1 MTTDILEPPVP
12 YRDAS
17 ARDLG
22 LFLDLP
28 AQPALVTR
36 RVDLGRWSV
45 ELRILGASHQ
55 VLVTSDG
62 VTVCSETVA
71 CHLNPA
77 PTGTAL
83 PTRQERCT
91 PHADHTFASQVDRLE
106 PGTFRRRVKE
116 LADGL
121 AGTPSVCARFPGD
134 ELATTGLR
142 LTVAG
147 RDDELTWSGWHSYPK
162 TSEVVTTSSRL
173 VVHQDRSRSTPGS
186 VL

>member
-1 MTTDILEPPVP
+1 MTTDILELPVP

-71 CHLNPA
+71 CHLV
-77 PTGTAL
+77 PTPTSAAL
-83 PTRQERCT
+83 PSRQRRRT
-91 PHADHTFASQVDRLE
+91 PDADHTFEARIHRLE
-106 PGTFRRRVKE
+106 LDALRLRVGE

-142 LTVAG
+142 LTVTG

-162 TSEVVTTSSRL
+162 TSEVVTTSSHL
-173 VVHQDRSRSTPGS
+173 VVHQDRSRSTP
-186 VL
+186 VTAP